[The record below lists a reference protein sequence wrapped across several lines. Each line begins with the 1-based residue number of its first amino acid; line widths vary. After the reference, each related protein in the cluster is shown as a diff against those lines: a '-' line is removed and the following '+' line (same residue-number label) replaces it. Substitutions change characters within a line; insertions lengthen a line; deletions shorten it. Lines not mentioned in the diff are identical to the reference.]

1 MNNVSLNGIKTFPFK
16 NAEELLSYI
25 QGKKKILIAVNAE
38 KIMNAGERL
47 AGTINSNIGYP
58 DGIGAVYALQKKGY
72 KSEKIPGVEL
82 WLEIISEYHKTSSF
96 YFIGSKDEVIE
107 EVVNKLR
114 VEYPGIMIKGFRN
127 GYFKESEEDKIINE
141 VVTASPDIVFVAM
154 GSPRQE
160 YFMERAMMRWP
171 ALYMGLGGSFD
182 VYTGK
187 VRRAPY
193 LFRFFHAE
201 WLFRLLREPVRF
213 RRQLVLLKFMFYLF
227 TGKI

>member
-1 MNNVSLNGIKTFPFK
+1 MDSVSLNGIKTFSFK
-16 NAEELLSYI
+16 DASELLSHI
-25 QGKKKILIAVNAE
+25 KEQKKILIAVNAE
-38 KIMNAGERL
+38 KIMNAGEKL
-47 AGTINSNIGYP
+47 AGVINRNIGYP
-58 DGIGAVYALQKKGY
+58 DGIGAVYALRKKGY

-82 WLEIISEYHKTSSF
+82 WLKIIAQHFKSSSF
-96 YFIGSKDEVIE
+96 YFIGAKNEVIDEVVI
-107 EVVNKLR
+107 KLSA
-114 VEYPGIMIKGFRN
+114 EYPGIRINGYRN
-127 GYFKESEEDKIINE
+127 GYFKENEEDKIIDE
-141 VVTASPDIVFVAM
+141 VASASPDFVFVAM

-160 YFMERAMMRWP
+160 YFMEKAMTRWP

-187 VRRAPY
+187 VRRAPF

-213 RRQLVLLKFMFYLF
+213 RRQLVLLKFLFYLI